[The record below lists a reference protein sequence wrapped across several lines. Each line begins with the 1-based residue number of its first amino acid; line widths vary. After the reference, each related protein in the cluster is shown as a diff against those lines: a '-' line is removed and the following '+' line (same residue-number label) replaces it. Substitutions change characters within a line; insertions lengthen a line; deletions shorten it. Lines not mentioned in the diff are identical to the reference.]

1 MVCKAH
7 CHTHS
12 STSGRRAGWLIQ
24 TMLVM
29 RLTGIL
35 LVAAALH
42 VSARGTAQTVTYA
55 ADAAPLTKVF
65 AAIEQQ
71 TGYIFFYNNRDL
83 QGAGPVTVTLK
94 AEPLQTALQ
103 KILQGQPVSF
113 DIQGN
118 TIVITRREKETPKP
132 PSPAQLTVI
141 EEFKGKVS
149 NERGEPLAGA
159 TVAVLNSKTATV
171 TDGKGMFLL
180 KNIPVDAVLEISFT
194 GYQKRQV
201 KVNASG
207 STEIVLKISTSSLD
221 EVQIIAYGTTTK
233 RLNTGDVTTV
243 TSQEIE
249 RQPVSNPILALEGR
263 VPGMFIQQLGGLPG
277 SASAVE
283 VQIRGQNSLLH
294 PGDPLYIVD
303 GVPYVSETLTSYPLG
318 NVLEGTSGN
327 PFNFLNPADIESI
340 DVLKDADA
348 TAIYGSRGANGVIL
362 ITTKK
367 GKEGNVRINM
377 NVQDGVGQ
385 VGHKMKLLNTSQ
397 YLGMRKEAFKNDGV
411 TPNPNVDYDLTLW
424 NSTRNTNWQKELI
437 GGTSEYKDIQTSVS
451 GGNATTQ
458 FLIGGAYHKET
469 TVFRNDWNDSKGSVH
484 FSINNSSI
492 NKKLKILL
500 SGNYIVDDNYLGAS
514 DPTYSA
520 MTLPP
525 DAPPVYAANGTVNWA
540 PNSQGISTWPGG
552 DNPIASML
560 STQNISTNNLVANAG
575 LSYQILPGLDLKATM
590 GYTNMQ
596 NSTFSYEPFASLAPS
611 TWPYSTR
618 LSRFGNNK
626 ITTWIIEP
634 QSTYVRSIL
643 HGTLTVLLGTTIEQN
658 KSNGQV
664 ISATGF
670 SSDLLMQNIL
680 AATSITPE
688 TNTSTIYKYNALF
701 GRLNYNWCDKYILDL
716 NVRRDGSSRFGPANR
731 FANFYSVGGAWIF
744 SKERFIQN
752 AFPALSFGKLRGSYG
767 TTGNDQVGDYTYL
780 DLYTNLTN
788 IGVPYQGASGL
799 RPVSIYTPNLQWE
812 LTRKLEGALELG
824 FWKDRVLLSGNYYL
838 NRSSNQLVGY
848 SLPSITGFT
857 SVQENLP
864 AVVKNYGYE
873 LVWTTVNIK
882 SKDFRWTTSFN
893 ISSNHNLL
901 ASITKGMGGA
911 YQQLVGHPIGILFLY
926 KFAGVNPIT
935 GYYQFQDSHGDLVS
949 TPNPSTDKRVAV
961 NTNPRFFGGLQNSLT
976 YRNFQLDF
984 LFQFVKR
991 INNNFPY
998 YEAPG
1003 IANINEPATVLSR
1016 WQKAGDVTDI
1026 QRFGQGT
1033 SVANSV
1039 TYASQSDETYK
1050 DNSYIRLKNISLTYT
1065 LPRQLTKKVRL
1076 QQVHLFVH
1084 VQNLLTFT
1092 KFQGPDPESP
1102 AYTSLPPLRVV
1113 TGGISVTF

>member
-243 TSQEIE
+243 TSHEIE
-249 RQPVSNPILALEGR
+249 EQPVSNPLLALEGR
-263 VPGMFIQQLGGLPG
+263 VPGMLITQLSGLPG
-277 SASAVE
+277 SASPVDI
-283 VQIRGQNSLLH
+283 QIRGLNSLNH

-303 GVPYVSETLTSYPLG
+303 GVPYASETLTSAPLG
-318 NVLEGTSGN
+318 TILAGTSGN

-367 GKEGNVRINM
+367 GKEGNVSINM
-377 NVQDGVGQ
+377 NVQDGIGQ
-385 VGHKMKLLNTSQ
+385 VGHEMKLLNTHQ
-397 YLGMRKEAFKNDGV
+397 YLEMRHQAFQNDGV
-411 TPNPNVDYDLTLW
+411 APNPNEDYDLTFW
-424 NSTRNTNWQKELI
+424 DTTQNTNWQKELI
-437 GGTSEYKDIQTSVS
+437 GGTAQYEDIQTSLS
-451 GGNATTQ
+451 GGNTGTQ
-458 FLIGGAYHKET
+458 FLIGGSYHKET
-469 TVFRNDWNDSKGSVH
+469 TVFRNDWNDSKGGVH
-484 FSINNSSI
+484 FSLNNSSFD
-492 NKKLKILL
+492 KKFKIFL
-500 SGNYIVDDNYLGAS
+500 SGNYFVDGNHLGTV
-514 DPTYSA
+514 DPTGA
-520 MTLPP
+520 ALITPP
-525 DAPPVYAANGTVNWA
+525 DAPSLYTSNGTVNWA
-540 PNSQGISTWPGG
+540 PNTQGVSTWPNGV
-552 DNPIASML
+552 NPIATSL
-560 STQNISTNNLVANAG
+560 SKTNINTNNLVANGG
-575 LSYQILPGLDLKATM
+575 LSYQILPGLDLKTTM

-596 NSTFSYEPFASLAPS
+596 NNTFSEVPFASLDPS
-611 TWPYSTR
+611 IWAYSTR
-618 LSRFGNNK
+618 RSTFGNNK
-626 ITTWIIEP
+626 IATWIVEP
-634 QSTYVRSIL
+634 HSTYVKTIL
-643 HGTLTVLLGTTIEQN
+643 HGTLAALLGATIEEN
-658 KSNGQV
+658 NSSGQV

-670 SSDLLMQNIL
+670 SSDLLLQNIL
-680 AATSITPE
+680 AATSITAS
-688 TNTSTIYKYNALF
+688 TITSTIYKYNAIF
-701 GRLNYNWCDKYILDL
+701 GRLNYNWGDRYILDL
-716 NVRRDGSSRFGPANR
+716 NERRDGSSRFGPANR
-731 FANFYSVGGAWIF
+731 FANFYSIGGAWIF
-744 SKERFIQN
+744 SKERFLQN
-752 AFPALSFGKLRGSYG
+752 VFPVLSFGKLRASYG
-767 TTGNDQVGDYTYL
+767 TTGNDQIGDYTYL
-780 DLYTNLTN
+780 DLYSNFTSV
-788 IGVPYQGASGL
+788 GVPYQGASGI

-812 LTRKLEGALELG
+812 LTQKLEVALEVG
-824 FWKDRVLLSGNYYL
+824 FWKDRLLLTGNYYL

-848 SLPSITGFT
+848 ALPSITGFT
-857 SVQENLP
+857 SIQENLP

-873 LVWTTVNIK
+873 LAWTTVNVK
-882 SKDFRWTTSFN
+882 SRNFRWKTSFN
-893 ISSNHNLL
+893 LSSNHNLL
-901 ASITKGMGGA
+901 ASISKGMSTA
-911 YQQLVGHPIGILFLY
+911 YQQLVGYPLFTVFLY
-926 KFAGVNPIT
+926 KSAGVNPIT
-935 GYYQFQDSHGDLVS
+935 GYYQFKDSHGDLVP
-949 TPNPSTDKRVAV
+949 TPNPSTDKTVSFSS
-961 NTNPRFFGGLQNSLT
+961 NPRFFGGLQNSLT
-976 YRNFQLDF
+976 YRNFQMDF
-984 LFQFVKR
+984 LFQFVKV
-991 INNNFPY
+991 INLNYTY
-998 YEAPG
+998 YETPG
-1003 IANINEPATVLSR
+1003 FVNLNEPVTVLGR

-1033 SVANSV
+1033 SVANSSII
-1039 TYASQSDETYK
+1039 ASESDATYK
-1050 DNSYIRLKNISLTYT
+1050 DDSYIRLKNVSLTYT
-1065 LPRQLTKKVRL
+1065 LPAHLTNKLRMQQVRL
-1076 QQVHLFVH
+1076 FIHI
-1084 VQNLLTFT
+1084 QNLLTFT
-1092 KFQGPDPESP
+1092 KYQGLDPEAITYSG
-1102 AYTSLPPLRVV
+1102 LPPLRVIIA
-1113 TGGISVTF
+1113 GISVTF